1 MSVSPSPTLP
11 DGAARAPGADRP
23 PRLRARWAVLAADFM
38 VLGLNYADRAA
49 IGVAAPYIIKEFGF
63 SETAFGW
70 ILSIFAV
77 SYAPF
82 GLIGGWA
89 ADRFGP
95 RKAMGWA
102 ALAWSAFT
110 AATAAGVGFV
120 SFLIIR
126 ILFGAAEGPQ
136 ATVTAKLMNTWFPRR
151 ELGTAVGVANAATPL
166 GGAVGTP
173 VVVAVIEAT
182 NGNWRAPFVIFGV
195 IGVLFAIG
203 WFAVV
208 RDSPEQHPWVRPA
221 ELREI
226 RAPHGD
232 RTARS
237 GQGTRSEPGTPGDAG
252 APGEGD
258 GSTEHDTRPAG
269 GAAEPESAQLPGMWH
284 YVARP
289 VIWATALAYFGY
301 AWILNVFLTW
311 FPTYLVNERGID
323 LAQLAVAGAIPWVGG
338 CVGMIAG
345 GVATDWLV
353 RRLGAAA
360 TVRRWT
366 IVICLVCTALLFG
379 CIALVEDTGQAVAL
393 MAVIVFLLY
402 FTGAQYWTVV
412 AEEVPGPRY
421 GSVAG
426 VVQFIAGCAGFLAPL
441 VTGAVVE
448 HARSWATAFTIAVV
462 IAVAG
467 ALLLAVAGRRKPARD
482 TELP

>member
-1 MSVSPSPTLP
+1 MSVSASSTLP
-11 DGAARAPGADRP
+11 EGSAMSSDGERP
-23 PRLRARWAVLAADFM
+23 PRLRIRWAVLAADFM

-110 AATAAGVGFV
+110 AATAAGAGFI

-136 ATVTAKLMNTWFPRR
+136 ATVTAKLMNTWFPRQ
-151 ELGTAVGVANAATPL
+151 ELGTAIGIANAATPL

-173 VVVAVIEAT
+173 IVVAVIKAT
-182 NGNWRAPFVIFGV
+182 NGNWRAPFIIFGV
-195 IGVLFAIG
+195 IGVLFAVG

-208 RDSPEQHPWVRPA
+208 RDTPEQHPWIKPA

-226 RAPHGD
+226 QGAESG
-232 RTARS
+232 TAAS
-237 GQGTRSEPGTPGDAG
+237 AGEEAG
-252 APGEGD
+252 AQDSGATDKAGAEEGEK
-258 GSTEHDTRPAG
+258 S
-269 GAAEPESAQLPGMWH
+269 SALPGMWH

-311 FPTYLVNERGID
+311 CPTYLVDERGID
-323 LAQLAVAGAIPWVGG
+323 LGHLAVAGSIPWIGG
-338 CVGMIAG
+338 CIGMIAG
-345 GVATDWLV
+345 GVATDWLI
-353 RRLGAAA
+353 RRIGAAA

-366 IVICLVCTALLFG
+366 IVICLILTAALFG
-379 CIALVEDTGQAVAL
+379 CIALVGSAVEAVAL
-393 MAVIVFLLY
+393 MAVIIFLLY

-441 VTGAVVE
+441 ITGAVVE
-448 HARSWATAFTIAVV
+448 HAHSWATAFTIAVV
-462 IAVAG
+462 IAAAG
-467 ALLLAVAGRRKPARD
+467 ALLLAVAGRGKAAHI
-482 TELP
+482 

>member
-1 MSVSPSPTLP
+1 MSSSPSPTLSK
-11 DGAARAPGADRP
+11 GAARRSDGDRP
-23 PRLRARWAVLAADFM
+23 PTLRTRWAVLAANFM

-49 IGVAAPYIIKEFGF
+49 IGVAAPYIIEEYGF

-110 AATAAGVGFV
+110 AATAAGAGFI

-151 ELGTAVGVANAATPL
+151 ELGTAIGVANAATPL

-173 VVVAVIEAT
+173 IVVAIIEAT
-182 NGNWRAPFVIFGV
+182 NGNWRAPFIIFGIV
-195 IGVLFAIG
+195 GVLFAVG

-208 RDSPEQHPWVRPA
+208 RDAPERHPWMKPG

-226 RAPHGD
+226 RGPEGEAATTGKTPDTEDHIQED
-232 RTARS
+232 EDTA
-237 GQGTRSEPGTPGDAG
+237 
-252 APGEGD
+252 GEGTAGD
-258 GSTEHDTRPAG
+258 KEGGTEP
-269 GAAEPESAQLPGMWH
+269 SALPGVWH

-311 FPTYLVNERGID
+311 FPTYMVSERGID
-323 LAQLAVAGAIPWVGG
+323 LDHLAVAGAIPWIGG
-338 CVGMIAG
+338 CIGMIAG
-345 GVATDWLV
+345 GIATDWLV

-366 IVICLVCTALLFG
+366 IVICLILSAALFG
-379 CIALVEDTGQAVAL
+379 GIAFVGSAVEAVAL
-393 MAVIVFLLY
+393 MTVIIFLLY

-421 GSVAG
+421 GTVAG

-441 VTGAVVE
+441 ITGAVVD
-448 HARSWATAFTIAVV
+448 HAHSWTTAFTTAVV
-462 IAVAG
+462 IAITG
-467 ALLLAVAGRRKPARD
+467 ALLLAMAGRGRTARGSARAGRS
-482 TELP
+482 